1 MRRQIWELG
10 RLKQYKETIWNDSSD
25 RTVYEWPVT
34 STKHGGITV
43 LKTSVWT
50 NTVVSQKVGEIE
62 SYKALE
68 IGVQK
73 WCKEHIP
80 RNWNNLRWFLDTC
93 LLWIDKTIATGKT
106 YIWSRCDERLKTRVD
121 LITPSKI
128 NEFYVLCLVKDQSK
142 IKTFP
147 WARRGSNT
155 GPLDLQS
162 NALPTAPQTLFW
174 LWKPT
179 GGGKVIKLRFYFPDS
194 LGCWCGAPKI
204 CIVSDSSRGQV
215 TGA

>member
-1 MRRQIWELG
+1 MPDTFSLHG
-10 RLKQYKETIWNDSSD
+10 FFFHFFFHF
-25 RTVYEWPVT
+25 
-34 STKHGGITV
+34 HGGITV

-50 NTVVSQKVGEIE
+50 NTVVSQKTGEIE

-73 WCKEHIP
+73 RCTEHIP

-128 NEFYVLCLVKDQSK
+128 NEFYVFHVWRLAKDQSK
-142 IKTFP
+142 IIKT
-147 WARRGSNT
+147 
-155 GPLDLQS
+155 
-162 NALPTAPQTLFW
+162 
-174 LWKPT
+174 K
-179 GGGKVIKLRFYFPDS
+179 
-194 LGCWCGAPKI
+194 KI
-204 CIVSDSSRGQV
+204 CQTRLACTEIHFPFSIYAMKVLL
-215 TGA
+215 